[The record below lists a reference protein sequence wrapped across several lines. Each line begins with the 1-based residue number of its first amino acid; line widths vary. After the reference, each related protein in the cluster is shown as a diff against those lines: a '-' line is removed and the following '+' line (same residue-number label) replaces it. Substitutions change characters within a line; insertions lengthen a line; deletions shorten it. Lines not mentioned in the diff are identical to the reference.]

1 MSYNSRPIKFVSPL
15 IKIIFTGL
23 MFNPKKILVLAPH
36 TDDGELG
43 CGGSIAK
50 FCTSG
55 SEVYYAAFCLCAKS
69 LPAGM
74 PVNTLEQECK
84 KATEIL
90 GVPASNLIL
99 FNYEVRELPASRQKI
114 LEELL
119 QLNKQIKPD
128 MVFLPAASDIHQDH
142 QVIHQ
147 EGIRAFKNTTFAGY
161 ELPWNNYSFH
171 TNFFIQLTDREVA
184 AKISAL
190 KEYKSQSHRN
200 YMQEDF
206 IRSLAKVRGV
216 QANTEYAEAFEI
228 YKWIV

>member
-1 MSYNSRPIKFVSPL
+1 
-15 IKIIFTGL
+15 

-50 FCTSG
+50 FCAEG
-55 SEVYYAAFCLCAKS
+55 KEVFYAAFCLCSKS
-69 LPAGM
+69 LPADL
-74 PVNTLEQECK
+74 PANTLELECK
-84 KATEIL
+84 KATSVL
-90 GVPASNLIL
+90 GIPSSNLIL

-119 QLNKQIKPD
+119 QLNKQINPD
-128 MVFLPAASDIHQDH
+128 MVLLPAASDIHQDH

-147 EGIRAFKNTTFAGY
+147 EGMRAFKNVTFAGY
-161 ELPWNNYSFH
+161 ELPWNNYSFR
-171 TNFFIQLTDREVA
+171 TNFFIRLSEDELNK
-184 AKISAL
+184 KIESL
-190 KEYKSQSHRN
+190 RSYQSQSHRN
-200 YMQEDF
+200 YMQEGF

-216 QANTEYAEAFEI
+216 QNNSEYAEAFEL